1 MRSDIIVSG
10 ISNLLPA
17 TTGSA
22 AAAAANAAVPALSN
36 LIVTQAPSVAQSIQ
50 VTKPQMQT
58 LYRGI
63 SAKTD
68 DDLAQYIRDMVNKNI
83 QPATYGG
90 GNMQGEGYNFSTGKD
105 TAEYF
110 ATRNPVKESRAILK
124 TEVPMDRFIQQ
135 NEQNQNRLQ
144 DFVRR
149 AEARGIP
156 YENGES
162 ERQGLADMQR
172 YFKKN
177 GILGVKSHSGETYVI
192 NNNDDAWMKNL
203 EVSDAM
209 KGRRT
214 RIEPDSNLLASLS
227 DTMDIYNSAKR
238 DLSPE
243 VTKYL
248 PDKAT
253 ARYYLDDQN
262 MGSVDLSGKP
272 VVGQKVDLTNLPDSQ
287 YAVRRTRIPSEVD
300 QKTGMGHVNLEVEQT
315 DTPDNIIKAEDL
327 QTLQAQQDLP
337 NKDLNADGMLN
348 QITAQKD
355 VNGDG
360 VITPEEAFSMATGT
374 QDSLNKNLRA
384 ISEKLGYPEYQDV
397 RQKSLES
404 IKNKIER
411 KGGDYTAMSMKDH
424 ARSKVMMNTW
434 QDVGQTIK
442 AIQEAY
448 PDAAIQI
455 ENVKNPW
462 GYNGLH
468 LTFREPNGIGVEVQL
483 TTPEHW
489 PVKLESD
496 AIYDK
501 WRQIAS
507 QDVNT
512 LPPIIQKRLK
522 AALNKSKALWAAQNI
537 PDLSMYDTTQ
547 Q

>member
-1 MRSDIIVSG
+1 MNSSLIVSG
-10 ISNLLPA
+10 LNNLLPA
-17 TTGSA
+17 ATGAASNAITSVAAPAITNAVAPA
-22 AAAAANAAVPALSN
+22 AASSLSN
-36 LIVTQAPSVAQSIQ
+36 LIMENGAPKVFYHGSPNANIDKFDLSMAGRNTQSGEKAI
-50 VTKPQMQT
+50 
-58 LYRGI
+58 YF
-63 SAKTD
+63 TD
-68 DDLAQYIRDMVNKNI
+68 DY
-83 QPATYGG
+83 P
-90 GNMQGEGYNFSTGKD
+90 
-105 TAEYF
+105 TAEDFSYERVPTNSMF
-110 ATRNPVKESRAILK
+110 VNDRGKQGKVYERYLQMSNPLDLSNITDEQITELWPYASNLGKMDGQEKFISRMQDFRNAGNDQLIKGFLDLNELRNSPYDGFSARMF
-124 TEVPMDRFIQQ
+124 PNQ
-135 NEQNQNRLQ
+135 NE
-144 DFVRR
+144 VR
-149 AEARGIP
+149 E
-156 YENGES
+156 Y
-162 ERQGLADMQR
+162 
-172 YFKKN
+172 
-177 GILGVKSHSGETYVI
+177 GVF
-192 NNNDDAWMKNL
+192 N
-203 EVSDAM
+203 
-209 KGRRT
+209 
-214 RIEPDSNLLASLS
+214 
-227 DTMDIYNSAKR
+227 
-238 DLSPE
+238 
-243 VTKYL
+243 
-248 PDKAT
+248 
-253 ARYYLDDQN
+253 
-262 MGSVDLSGKP
+262 
-272 VVGQKVDLTNLPDSQ
+272 
-287 YAVRRTRIPSEVD
+287 
-300 QKTGMGHVNLEVEQT
+300 
-315 DTPDNIIKAEDL
+315 PDNIIKAEDL

-360 VITPEEAFSMATGT
+360 IITPEEAFSMATGT

-462 GYNGLH
+462 GYSGLH

-489 PVKLESD
+489 PIKLESD

-522 AALNKSKALWAAQNI
+522 AAINKSKALWAAQNI